1 MNNPY
6 NRIYAT
12 FGNRELDMI
21 QGLPVEDRL
30 LLRDVPPDKIVV
42 KWNGDQEDAMVLS
55 GRTILPTMGRCVENN
70 NPAKTNYMLPWYPYR
85 IIPVQ
90 LITGSRSYTWA
101 WQPTAMNR
109 RHKELQTS
117 MFPLIPSHVLSDGD
131 TILRVPGGGYALL
144 ARRSIW
150 HVKQAQ
156 RYLEEWLA
164 SADIV
169 KYIRREHTATQRGER
184 SVPEA
189 HELCPMVH
197 EYARY
202 KHNNTREG
210 WQRTARVLLTA
221 WKEMPLGAAYLEEAT
236 CETSL
241 LWKEMRPGMVVATA
255 KHLTER
261 LRKAVL

>member
-1 MNNPY
+1 MHAY

-21 QGLPVEDRL
+21 QGLPKEDRI

-42 KWNGDQEDAMVLS
+42 RWNGNQEDAMVLS
-55 GRTILPTMGRCVENN
+55 GKTIFPVVQRTLENDD
-70 NPAKTNYMLPWYPYR
+70 PSRTSYSVPWYPYR
-85 IIPVQ
+85 IIPVH
-90 LITGSRSYTWA
+90 LISGARSYTWC
-101 WQPTAMNR
+101 WQPAATNKL
-109 RHKELQTS
+109 HVEVQTGQ
-117 MFPLIPSHVLSDGD
+117 FPVIPSHLLSDGD
-131 TILRVPGGGYALL
+131 TIRLIPGGGYALL
-144 ARRSIW
+144 ARRNVW
-150 HVKQAQ
+150 HAKQAQ
-156 RYLEEWLA
+156 RYLEGWLEATA
-164 SADIV
+164 SIG
-169 KYIRREHTATQRGER
+169 YIRDEHNAMQRGER

-202 KHNNTREG
+202 KHGNSRMAG
-210 WQRTARVLLTA
+210 QRTARVLLTA

-241 LWKEMRPGMVVATA
+241 LWKEMRPGMIVATA

-261 LRKAVL
+261 LRKAIL